1 MGAVHFSLD
10 PRLAQLLQETL
21 RFDVFVETGTGK
33 GDTVAA
39 VRPLFSEIHTI
50 ERDESLHAAATRR
63 FLGDAAVHVHLGD
76 SGLVLPGIV
85 PFLQS
90 RAVLY
95 WLDAHATGEAPVDGP
110 ECPLVEELTAIST
123 LGERSVI
130 VIDDARL
137 FLAPP
142 PPPRRPDAWPSLAT
156 VLACLGRLSSAHETI
171 VIDDVFVLLPA
182 SARGPLRDFASRQGF
197 DWLQAADKARAY
209 GALMEE
215 ARAKEGALTRQ
226 AAEAQE
232 KDALIRRLDA
242 ECRLR
247 DDRIAA
253 LQEKQAALEQALRQ
267 GKDLRRVQE
276 EAAAA
281 RAAEEEARRHHRE
294 AYYRARRSLRA
305 RLSPK
310 LGVLDQYPP
319 RPLSVPSAYAAR
331 PDLRLPPLITL
342 VTPSFGQAAFLERTL
357 QSVLGQDYPRLEYV
371 VQDGGSRDGT
381 PAILERYRARL
392 ARCVS
397 APDGGQA
404 HALNLGF
411 SRTTGE
417 VMGYLNSDDL
427 LLPGALHAVAAAFER
442 HPEVDVVYGH
452 RIVIDEE
459 DREIGRWVL
468 PPHDDAVLSWADY
481 VPQETLFWRRRIWE
495 RAGARVDESFR
506 FALDWELLLRFR
518 DAGARFLRLPRFL
531 GCFRVHTA
539 QKTSSQMEDV
549 GLAEMARLRERCHGR
564 PVAEDEIRRQV
575 RPYLWRHLVLHKL
588 YRLGMARA

>member
-1 MGAVHFSLD
+1 VGAVHFSLD
-10 PRLAQLLQETL
+10 PRLARLLQETL
-21 RFDVFVETGTGK
+21 RFEVFVETGTGY

-50 ERDESLHAAATRR
+50 EQDESLHAAATRR

-76 SGLVLPGIV
+76 SGRVLPRIV
-85 PFLQS
+85 PHLES

-110 ECPLVEELTAIST
+110 ECPLVAELAAIST

-142 PPPRRPDAWPSLAT
+142 PAPRRPDAWPSLAT
-156 VLACLGRLSSAHETI
+156 VLTHLGCLSSAHEPI
-171 VIDDVFVLLPA
+171 VIDDAFVFVPA
-182 SARGPLRDFASRQGF
+182 SVRGAVRDFAHGQGF

-209 GALMEE
+209 DPLLEE
-215 ARAKEGALTRQ
+215 ARAKEGALRRLD
-226 AAEAQE
+226 AEAQE
-232 KDALIRRLDA
+232 KDALIRRLEL
-242 ECRLR
+242 ECRTR
-247 DDRIAA
+247 DERLAG
-253 LQEKQAALEQALRQ
+253 LEALERAQREREEQ
-267 GKDLRRVQE
+267 SRIQE
-276 EAAAA
+276 EAAA
-281 RAAEEEARRHHRE
+281 RAAEEEARRHRRE
-294 AYYRARRSLRA
+294 TYYRARRSLRA

-319 RPLSVPSAYAAR
+319 RPLSVPSAYAVR
-331 PDLRLPPLITL
+331 PELRRPPLITL

-357 QSVLGQDYPRLEYV
+357 RSVLGQDYPRLEYV
-371 VQDGGSRDGT
+371 VQDGGSRDGSA
-381 PAILERYRARL
+381 AILERYRASL

-397 APDGGQA
+397 APDRGQA

-411 SRTTGE
+411 SGTTGE

-427 LLPGALHAVAAAFER
+427 LLPGALHEVATAFAR

-468 PPHDDAVLSWADY
+468 PIHDDAVLSWADY

-495 RAGARVDESFR
+495 RVGARMDESFR
-506 FALDWELLLRFR
+506 FALDWDLLLRFR
-518 DAGARFLRLPRFL
+518 DAGARFLRLARFL
-531 GCFRVHTA
+531 GCFRVHAA
-539 QKTSSQMEDV
+539 QKTSSQMEERGV
-549 GLAEMARLRERCHGR
+549 FEMARLRERCHGR
-564 PVAEDEIRRQV
+564 AVTDDEIRRQV
-575 RPYLWRHLVLHKL
+575 RPYLWRHLVRHKL
-588 YRLGMARA
+588 YRLGVIGA

>member
-1 MGAVHFSLD
+1 VGAIHFSLD
-10 PRLAQLLQETL
+10 PRLARLLQETL
-21 RFDVFVETGTGK
+21 RFEVFVETGTGH

-39 VRPLFSEIHTI
+39 VRPLFAEIHTI
-50 ERDESLHAAATRR
+50 EQDESLHAAATRR
-63 FLGDAAVHVHLGD
+63 FLGDAAVHVHRGD
-76 SGLVLPGIV
+76 SGRVLPRIV
-85 PFLQS
+85 PHLES

-110 ECPLVEELTAIST
+110 ECPLVEELTAISR

-142 PPPRRPDAWPSLAT
+142 TPPRQPAAWPSLAT
-156 VLACLGRLSSAHETI
+156 VLTHLGRLSSAHEPI
-171 VIDDVFVLLPA
+171 VLDDTFVFVPA
-182 SARGPLRDFASRQGF
+182 SARGAVRDFAHRQGF
-197 DWLQAADKARAY
+197 DWLQAVDKARAY
-209 GALMEE
+209 DALLEE
-215 ARAKEGALTRQ
+215 ARAKEGALRRQ
-226 AAEAQE
+226 DAEAQE
-232 KDALIRRLDA
+232 KDALIRRLEL
-242 ECRLR
+242 ECRTR
-247 DDRIAA
+247 DERLAA
-253 LQEKQAALEQALRQ
+253 FEEKQAALERAQRE
-267 GKDLRRVQE
+267 QE
-276 EAAAA
+276 EQRRIQEEAAA
-281 RAAEEEARRHHRE
+281 RAAEEEARRHRRE

-319 RPLSVPSAYAAR
+319 RPLSVPSTYAAR
-331 PDLRLPPLITL
+331 PDLRQPPLITL

-357 QSVLGQDYPRLEYV
+357 RSVLGQDYPRLEYI
-371 VQDGGSRDGT
+371 VQDGGSRDGS
-381 PAILERYRARL
+381 AAVLERYRARL

-397 APDGGQA
+397 APDRGQA

-411 SRTTGE
+411 SGTTGE

-427 LLPGALHAVAAAFER
+427 LLPGALHEVAAAFAR

-468 PPHDDAVLSWADY
+468 PIHDDAVLSWADY

-495 RAGARVDESFR
+495 RVGARMDEAFR
-506 FALDWELLLRFR
+506 FALDWDLLLRFR

-531 GCFRVHTA
+531 GCFRVHAA
-539 QKTSSQMEDV
+539 QKTSSQMEERGV
-549 GLAEMARLRERCHGR
+549 FEMALLRRRCHGR
-564 PVAEDEIRRQV
+564 AVTDDEIRRQV
-575 RPYLWRHLVLHKL
+575 RPYLWRHIVRHKL
-588 YRLGMARA
+588 YRLGVIGA